1 MANEFEC
8 KTCSSRRDFLRTGFF
23 GVGVGLSM
31 PFVFEHTANAMAA
44 DDYFGA
50 AGSAPERILVVVEMT
65 GGNDGLNTVV
75 PYRNDVYYKKRPTI
89 AIKSETVLKL
99 NDEVGLH
106 PSMNGMKHLWDDGK
120 LAIVQGCG
128 YPNPNRSH
136 FTSMEYW
143 HTAVPNGVESNGWVG
158 RFADARW
165 PEPTPGLL
173 VNIAA
178 KQSLAVMS
186 SRHAPVVFSD
196 PKRYMRAGDPSQA
209 PVYQEFLETHD
220 DKSNKTLAFVRDIS
234 RTAQSSSGKVRDAVA
249 SYQTPISYGSESLA
263 STLSTDL
270 RKVSALI
277 NAGFPTRVY
286 YVNMS
291 GFDTHAGQA
300 GQQTGLLMYVADAL
314 EGFFKDIKRIG
325 RSQDVAL
332 MMFTEFGRRVEE
344 NQSGGTDH
352 GAATPM
358 YIMGEKIKPGMYSK
372 YPSLTDLDSNG
383 DLQMTTDFRSV
394 YATMIQEWMKFDGAP
409 TVLKGK
415 FAPLGVFA

>member
-44 DDYFGA
+44 ESYFGA
-50 AGSAPERILVVVEMT
+50 AGSTPERILVVVEMT

-99 NDEVGLH
+99 NDEIGLH

-196 PKRYMRAGDPSQA
+196 PKRYMRAGDPSTG
-209 PVYQEFLETHD
+209 PGLPGSSSKRTTT
-220 DKSNKTLAFVRDIS
+220 KSNKTLAVRPAIF
-234 RTAQSSSGKVRDAVA
+234 RALQQSSSGKVRDAVA
-249 SYQTPISYGSESLA
+249 SYQTPVSYGSESLA
-263 STLSTDL
+263 STLSTDSCS
-270 RKVSALI
+270 KVTALI

-300 GQQTGLLMYVADAL
+300 NQQNGLLMYVADAL
-314 EGFFKDIKRIG
+314 ERKASLKTLNA
-325 RSQDVAL
+325 SAA
-332 MMFTEFGRRVEE
+332 RRT
-344 NQSGGTDH
+344 S
-352 GAATPM
+352 P
-358 YIMGEKIKPGMYSK
+358 
-372 YPSLTDLDSNG
+372 
-383 DLQMTTDFRSV
+383 
-394 YATMIQEWMKFDGAP
+394 
-409 TVLKGK
+409 
-415 FAPLGVFA
+415 